1 MPTARERGSILLLV
15 LFVLVVTGLL
25 TAGLLTLALMARR
38 TADSVVAGEQAGAGA
53 EAALDRA
60 MATPVQPDS
69 LTLATVDSIA
79 LGRLDLGPGQSAR
92 VTAIRLG
99 RGLWLLRADA
109 TVGPLPGRSV
119 ARSAVG
125 RLVRLTPGGFP
136 TPVSSRSWIW
146 LAE

>member
-25 TAGLLTLALMARR
+25 SAGLLTMALMARR

-69 LTLATVDSIA
+69 LTLAAVDSIA
-79 LGRLDLGPGQSAR
+79 LGRLDLGRGQSATA
-92 VTAIRLG
+92 VAIRLG

-109 TVGPLPGRSV
+109 TVEPLPGRSL

-125 RLVRLTPGGFP
+125 RLVRLFPGELP
-136 TPVSSRSWIW
+136 RPIASRSWIW
-146 LAE
+146 LTQ